1 MFALI
6 SPPVSS
12 RKGVLEGSTST
23 VNTSMPSLIMERGR
37 QKLQNILEDGF
48 SRDLMNAGRF
58 CFSCEQIFA
67 NRKCLEEHTCSAASY
82 ICSCGTEFTEYKD
95 MLEHST
101 THEPG
106 HQVLDHQTIRKRRI
120 EKRIEEEEQL
130 KRLQTGEVVWEMPKL
145 DSAPSVSLPVKP
157 MQQAPITS
165 ASMPQVPMQSAQIS
179 QVPELCPS
187 VSQASLLPN
196 PTLPTA
202 DMKNV
207 FAGVGAPTVDLWTLY
222 QPVVLLQTVRTF
234 NKTRTYTCGKC
245 GQCFLTKTSLISHH
259 SSHVT
264 DKVSGCIG
272 CGLLLS
278 SKKVVPRFHVCNSP
292 NTATKFRLIT
302 ARPLNKK
309 RQSEAS
315 TDRSQNPSA
324 LAPLATSSLQLKSQN
339 ASAASKGS
347 RAPHITSSLQLK
359 NQRTYSKSNQGL
371 QVTPSLLFKSQNPSA
386 SKPYVTVSLPSKSQ
400 SPNPSASNKS
410 RLGFPVS
417 PSRQMK
423 TPTDSASGI
432 SSKPMQASSAPNG
445 FTCRVCHIPFET
457 AQLLQRHKCVK
468 AQEFMAQHVRGS
480 KQHYKLKR
488 VTPLASP
495 NPPQMNGERKLG
507 VPASG
512 YIKKSQVMA
521 VGLDRGQGAV
531 PVNGKTGVDTDDDCY
546 IVESGPDKPAEMI
559 YQVTSSVPIET

>member
-1 MFALI
+1 
-6 SPPVSS
+6 
-12 RKGVLEGSTST
+12 
-23 VNTSMPSLIMERGR
+23 MPSLIMERGR
-37 QKLQNILEDGF
+37 QKLKSILEDGF

-106 HQVLDHQTIRKRRI
+106 HQVLDHQTIKKRRI

-157 MQQAPITS
+157 TLQVPITS
-165 ASMPQVPMQSAQIS
+165 AHMPQVPMQSAQIS
-179 QVPELCPS
+179 QVPELYPS
-187 VSQASLLPN
+187 VSEASLLAN
-196 PTLPTA
+196 PIPPLA
-202 DMKNV
+202 DMKNI

-234 NKTRTYTCGKC
+234 NKNRSYTCGKC
-245 GQCFLTKTSLISHH
+245 GQCFLTKTSLVSHH

-302 ARPLNKK
+302 ARPLNNKK
-309 RQSEAS
+309 PSEAG
-315 TDRSQNPSA
+315 TDGSKNPSA
-324 LAPLATSSLQLKSQN
+324 RGPLATFSLQLKSQN
-339 ASAASKGS
+339 PSAASKGS
-347 RAPHITSSLQLK
+347 RVPRITSPLQFK
-359 NQRTYSKSNQGL
+359 NKSMGVYNKSNQGL
-371 QVTPSLLFKSQNPSA
+371 HVTPSQLFKSQNPSA
-386 SKPYVTVSLPSKSQ
+386 SKPYVTVSLPSKSR

-410 RLGFPVS
+410 SRGLPFT
-417 PSRQMK
+417 PSGQMK
-423 TPTDSASGI
+423 TLTNSASGV
-432 SSKPMQASSAPNG
+432 SNKPTQASSAPNG

-488 VTPLASP
+488 VTPVASP
-495 NPPQMNGERKLG
+495 NPAQMNGERKLG

-512 YIKKSQVMA
+512 NIKNNQVMA
-521 VGLDRGQGAV
+521 VSLDKGQGAV